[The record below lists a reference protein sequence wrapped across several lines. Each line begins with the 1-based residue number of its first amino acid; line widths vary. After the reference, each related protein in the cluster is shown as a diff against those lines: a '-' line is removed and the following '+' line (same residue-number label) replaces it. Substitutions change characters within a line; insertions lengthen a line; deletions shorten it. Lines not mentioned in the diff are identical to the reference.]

1 MWNWAS
7 GKEASSLVSSIHN
20 KLVGAVPQT
29 FLNWVILFLRL
40 LILRYPTTGLL
51 VHNVLKFVSSSMS
64 RLWFVFLT
72 LSLFWL
78 VTLSRCFLKSAL
90 KELILFALVWKKC
103 YWVKNCVEIFGKC
116 DRMILMI
123 LFSDAV
129 ALLHIIIS
137 EYLIKFLV
145 NCKILLPFK
154 CNPLLLRWLLLV
166 FPFSVMPICNL
177 RRCDWISPIFIAKCF
192 ESVLVIGWDITIC
205 VVDYCSAINDF
216 NSNSWSWNFNS
227 FLHNGQQHLFHQA
240 ISHGRVFFQE

>member
-177 RRCDWISPIFIAKCF
+177 RKMWLNISYFHCKVLWISSRDWMRYNYMCCWLLFCNKWF
-192 ESVLVIGWDITIC
+192 QLQQLELKFQLVP
-205 VVDYCSAINDF
+205 S
-216 NSNSWSWNFNS
+216 
-227 FLHNGQQHLFHQA
+227 
-240 ISHGRVFFQE
+240 